1 MTFFPL
7 TGLFAAIFILAAS
20 PGPGVFA
27 VISTALSS
35 GFKKSLYLI
44 SGMVLGD
51 IIYLLFA
58 IFGLSAAASIMGDFF
73 IVIKISASAYL
84 IWLGVKIIMTKP
96 VLNQSDQS
104 DMGNTEKSKS
114 FLTGLFITLSNP
126 KVILFYCGFLPAF
139 ADLSELGIQDVTA
152 MTVIVSLVLSIV
164 LASYAY
170 FASKAAKFVTS
181 RKAVVNL
188 NRSSGGIMIFAGAL
202 IAVRS

>member
-1 MTFFPL
+1 
-7 TGLFAAIFILAAS
+7 
-20 PGPGVFA
+20 
-27 VISTALSS
+27 
-35 GFKKSLYLI
+35 
-44 SGMVLGD
+44 MVLGD

-58 IFGLSAAASIMGDFF
+58 VFGLSAAASIMGDFF

-139 ADLSELGIQDVTA
+139 ADLSELGILDVTA
-152 MTVIVSLVLSIV
+152 MAVIVSLVLSIV

>member
-1 MTFFPL
+1 MTFISL

-27 VISTALSS
+27 IISTALSS

-58 IFGLSAAASIMGDFF
+58 VFGLSAAASIMGDFF

-96 VLNQSDQS
+96 VLNKSGQA
-104 DMGNTEKSKS
+104 DMDNTEKSKS

-152 MTVIVSLVLSIV
+152 MAVIVSLVLSIV

-170 FASKAAKFVTS
+170 FASKASKFLTS

>member
-1 MTFFPL
+1 MTFFSL

-58 IFGLSAAASIMGDFF
+58 VFGLSAAASIMGDFF

-152 MTVIVSLVLSIV
+152 MAVIVSLVLSIV